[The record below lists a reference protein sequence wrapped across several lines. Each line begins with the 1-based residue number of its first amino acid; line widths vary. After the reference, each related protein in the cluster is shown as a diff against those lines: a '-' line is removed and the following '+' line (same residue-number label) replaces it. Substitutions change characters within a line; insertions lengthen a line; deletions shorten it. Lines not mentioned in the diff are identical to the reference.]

1 MKSRKKIIVFLILI
15 NPDYHTGNKGGLTS
29 PDGNEINNCHG
40 RDNYTAGCDGG
51 VADTD
56 GDPDSDPDDGD
67 CVVG

>member
-1 MKSRKKIIVFLILI
+1 MVPLRLMALKLII
-15 NPDYHTGNKGGLTS
+15 
-29 PDGNEINNCHG
+29 G